1 MEKSVK
7 NVLDK
12 IWNKELTCKEAEYE
26 LLLLYS
32 VSKRCFY
39 LTAKEWG
46 YSTYQQNACGIDEYA
61 LPNFIKEFELWYQE
75 QNFNVC

>member
-1 MEKSVK
+1 MNDKVK
-7 NVLDK
+7 NVIDK
-12 IWNKELTCKEAEYE
+12 IRNDEITCKEAESE

-32 VSKRCFY
+32 VSKRFFY

-46 YSTYQQNACGIDEYA
+46 YSSYQQNACGIEVYA
-61 LPNFIKEFELWYQE
+61 LPNFIEDFELWYQK

>member
-1 MEKSVK
+1 MNDKVK
-7 NVLDK
+7 NIIDK
-12 IWNKELTCKEAEYE
+12 IRNEEITCKEAESE

-46 YSTYQQNACGIDEYA
+46 YSSYLQNACGIDEYA
-61 LPNFIKEFELWYQE
+61 LPNFIEEFELWYQE

>member
-1 MEKSVK
+1 MEVRII
-7 NVLDK
+7 NIIDK
-12 IWNKELTCKEAEYE
+12 IRNEELTCKEAESK

-32 VSKRCFY
+32 VGKRCFY

-46 YSTYQQNACGIDEYA
+46 YSSYEQNACGIEKYA
-61 LPNFIKEFELWYQE
+61 LPNFIEEFELWYQE